1 MWSFSFDERPN
12 PGRALEDSMSFFSKL
27 FDPSAGEIKRLNKIV
42 DKIDSFEEEHK
53 ALTDEQLRGK
63 TVEFRERLKN
73 GETLDD
79 LLPEA
84 YSVVREATCRV
95 TGKRQFRVQ
104 MLGGI
109 VLHQGRIAEMKTGEG
124 KTLTATMP
132 AYLNA
137 LSGEGVH
144 VVTVNDYLAKF
155 QGEDVGRIFRFLG
168 MTVGVIVH
176 DLTQE
181 ERKAAYACDVTY
193 GTNNEMGFDYLRDN
207 MVIYQKNMVQRGHH
221 FAIVDEVDSILI
233 DEARTPLI
241 ISGAGDKSTDL
252 YEKADRFV
260 CTLQRGE
267 EPEQDRWEENPLSDE
282 ELAAMRKDYVIDE
295 KKKTCNLSEAGVRK
309 AERWFGV
316 ENLSDIANNEL
327 LHHINAALRAHA
339 LMKRDVDYVVQNDEV
354 VIVDEFTGRLMVG
367 RRYSDGLHQAI
378 EAKEHVK
385 VQRESK
391 TLATVTFQNYFRMYS
406 KLSGMTGTAKTEEEE
421 FKGIYKLDVVQI
433 PTNRPM
439 IRKDMNDLVYRTQKG
454 KFSQVIEEIERR
466 HKTGQPILVGTVSVE
481 VSEMLSKM
489 LRMRGIEHVVLNAKY
504 HAREAE
510 IVAQAG
516 HYGAVTIAT
525 NMAGRGTD
533 ILLGGNPEF
542 LARRAMKQKGYE
554 DNVIDEATGFN
565 ENVSEEV
572 LAARVIYKQLY
583 ADFKK
588 QTDAEHDRVIAVGG
602 LHIIG
607 TERHESRRIDNQLRG
622 RAGRQGDPG
631 SSQFFLSMQDDL
643 MRLFGSERVSGLIEK
658 MGLAEDEPIEAK
670 MLTGQ
675 IENAQKRIE
684 ARNYEIRKNVLQYDD
699 VMNEQRKEIY
709 EQRKQVL
716 EGRDMHETIV
726 KMADKLIE
734 EAVATYCGNGDEY
747 ADWDMEGLTQ
757 YLERLCIR
765 IGFFKAHE
773 EAFKTV
779 DKEELIAKL
788 KQEARDFYAL
798 REKGFELIHID
809 PRELERVVLLSCVD
823 RRWMDHI
830 DAMDQLRDGIGLRAY
845 GNKNPITEYQIE
857 GYDMFDEMV
866 HFIREDTV
874 RRMYQARINIPQ
886 QRKEVAEPKETN
898 LEQAKA
904 AGGPSGPKRVQKQVG
919 RNDPCPCGS
928 GKKYKNCCGRD
939 NG

>member
-1 MWSFSFDERPN
+1 MGF
-12 PGRALEDSMSFFSKL
+12 LSKL
-27 FDPSAGEIKRLNKIV
+27 FDPTAGEIKRLQKIV
-42 DKIDSFEEEHK
+42 DKIDSFEEAHK
-53 ALTDEQLRGK
+53 KLSDSELRAK
-63 TVEFRERLKN
+63 TEEFKARHKS
-73 GETLDD
+73 GETLDQ

-84 YSVVREATCRV
+84 YSVVREATYRV

-104 MLGGI
+104 MMGGI

-155 QGEDVGRIFRFLG
+155 QGEDIGRIFRFLG
-168 MTVGVIVH
+168 MSVGVIVH

-241 ISGAGDKSTDL
+241 ISGAGDKSTDM

-260 CTLQRGE
+260 CTLKEGV
-267 EPEQDRWEENPLSDE
+267 EPEEVNRFEESPYTDE
-282 ELAAMRKDYVIDE
+282 EIVEMRKDYVKDE

-309 AERWFGV
+309 AEQWFGV
-316 ENLSDIANNEL
+316 ENLADMANNEL
-327 LHHINAALRAHA
+327 VHHINAALRAHA
-339 LMKRDVDYVVQNDEV
+339 LMKRDVDYVVQNDQV

-385 VQRESK
+385 VERESK
-391 TLATVTFQNYFRMYS
+391 TLATVTFQNYFRMYK
-406 KLSGMTGTAKTEEEE
+406 KLSGMTGTAKTEEDE
-421 FKGIYKLDVVQI
+421 FKGIYSLDVVQI

-439 IRKDMNDLVYRTQKG
+439 IRKDMNDLVYTTVKG
-454 KFSQVIEEIERR
+454 KFLQVVDEIEKR

-481 VSEMLSKM
+481 VSELLSK
-489 LRMRGIEHVVLNAKY
+489 LLKMRGIQHEVLNAKY
-504 HAREAE
+504 HEKEAE

-533 ILLGGNPEF
+533 ILLGGNPEY
-542 LARRAMKQKGYE
+542 LARRTMKQKGYDE
-554 DNVIDEATGFN
+554 MVIEEATGFN
-565 ENVSEEV
+565 ENVPQEV
-572 LAARVIYKQLY
+572 LDARVVYKQLF

-588 QTDAEHDRVIAVGG
+588 QTDAEHDRVVAVGG

-631 SSQFFLSMQDDL
+631 SSQFFISMQDDL
-643 MRLFGSERVSGLIEK
+643 MRLFGSEKVSGLIEK
-658 MGLAEDEPIEAK
+658 MGVQETEAIEAK

-684 ARNYEIRKNVLQYDD
+684 GRNYEIRKNVLQYDD

-709 EQRKQVL
+709 EQRRQVL

-734 EAVATYCGNGDEY
+734 EAIALYCGNGDDTL
-747 ADWDMEGLTQ
+747 DWDMEGLKN
-757 YLERLCIR
+757 YMERLCTR
-765 IGFFKAHE
+765 VGFFAAHE
-773 EAFKTV
+773 
-779 DKEELIAKL
+779 DKLAHIHKDDLTDLL
-788 KQEARDFYAL
+788 KQEAHDFYAL
-798 REKGFELIHID
+798 REGEFEKLHID
-809 PRELERVVLLSCVD
+809 TRELERVVLLTCVD
-823 RRWMDHI
+823 KRWMDHI

-845 GNKNPITEYQIE
+845 GNRNPITEYQIE

-866 HFIREDTV
+866 HLIREDTV
-874 RRMYQARINIPQ
+874 RRMYQARISVPQ
-886 QRKEVAEPKETN
+886 ERKQVAEVKETN
-898 LEQAKA
+898 LEQAKN
-904 AGGPSGPKRVQKQVG
+904 AGGPAGPKKVQKKAG

-928 GKKYKNCCGRD
+928 GKKYKNCCGA
-939 NG
+939 